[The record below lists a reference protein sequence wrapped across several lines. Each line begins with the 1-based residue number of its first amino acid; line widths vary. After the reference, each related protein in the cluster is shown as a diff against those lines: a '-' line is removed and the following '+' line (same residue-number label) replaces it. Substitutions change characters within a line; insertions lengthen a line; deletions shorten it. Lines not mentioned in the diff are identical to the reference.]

1 MIWGL
6 PLFQE
11 TTKWMFSR
19 ICLTERG
26 LFDGFPLPS
35 GQVTFECEEKRRKP
49 LYFPSTTFKTYSNVF
64 FLFSLTPISWIFEE
78 GGVSPSIQKDKCA
91 GQVIIIQLHDVKIQV
106 GMAQPEIPRAYSWQ
120 TCANDIKCV
129 WYPNFRVPG
138 ATETFHPQ
146 NPDVARWAKDS
157 TRYDWVCSYDPGVM
171 GLHGELWRGPCG
183 KNNTSTYTRAQM
195 FCSPQTDRRVF
206 QIVGNSISIHSWT
219 SSIAHGSK
227 HSKPRL
233 DGLDKIGDQ
242 LSCLHMLLIQI
253 RHRLDDVS
261 NPIYRSCFRSMKQ
274 FFFQPWFYHV
284 THATRPRWSW

>member
-129 WYPNFRVPG
+129 WYPNFRVPHKT
-138 ATETFHPQ
+138 TETFHPQ
-146 NPDVARWAKDS
+146 NPDVARWAMWRIPPDMTGFVATILESWACMESYEGVHVEK
-157 TRYDWVCSYDPGVM
+157 TTHVRIPVRKCSVHP
-171 GLHGELWRGPCG
+171 
-183 KNNTSTYTRAQM
+183 K
-195 FCSPQTDRRVF
+195 
-206 QIVGNSISIHSWT
+206 QI
-219 SSIAHGSK
+219 
-227 HSKPRL
+227 
-233 DGLDKIGDQ
+233 DEF
-242 LSCLHMLLIQI
+242 
-253 RHRLDDVS
+253 
-261 NPIYRSCFRSMKQ
+261 FR
-274 FFFQPWFYHV
+274 
-284 THATRPRWSW
+284 